1 MELKKKTSW
10 RDISINEYYVLKDI
24 IEDETLEN
32 YEKEVK
38 LIGFINN
45 MTDDEVWNLDI
56 TKFRELQVNS
66 TWIYEFNFKQN
77 KTFKKITLKDSKYDI
92 DINLQ
97 HFTVAQYIDFQ
108 TFWPKASTNMREV
121 IGNILACFIIPKGHK
136 YNEGYDVTELI
147 EDIKNEIDIMTANEI
162 LFFFLSTYQIL
173 TKITL
178 NYLRWQMKKMKK
190 NKKIDQ
196 TKVNE
201 LQEHLQTIEKLISA
215 GFI

>member
-1 MELKKKTSW
+1 MELKKKNSW
-10 RDISINEYYVLKDI
+10 RDISINDYYTIKDI

-45 MTDDEVWNLDI
+45 MTDDEVWNLDV
-56 TKFRELQVNS
+56 TKFRELQVNA

-77 KTFKKITLKDSKYDI
+77 KTFKKITLNNSKYVV

-108 TFWPKASTNMREV
+108 TFWPKTFTNMREV
-121 IGNILACFIIPKGHK
+121 IGNVLAVFIVPKGHK
-136 YNEGYDVTELI
+136 YNDGYDINKVI

-173 TKITL
+173 TRITL
-178 NYLRWQMKKMKK
+178 NYLHWQMKRMKK

-196 TKVNE
+196 
-201 LQEHLQTIEKLISA
+201 EKLKEIQGQLDMIERNILA
-215 GFI
+215 G